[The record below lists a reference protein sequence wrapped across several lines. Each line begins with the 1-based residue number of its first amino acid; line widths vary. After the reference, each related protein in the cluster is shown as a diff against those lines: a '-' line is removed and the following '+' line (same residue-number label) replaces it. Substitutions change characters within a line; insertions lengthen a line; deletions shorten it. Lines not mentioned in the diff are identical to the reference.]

1 VITEE
6 IVTDICAS
14 TAGSFRVLLK
24 VVLNRARFR
33 SDICDERYAGRKAK
47 RVIDSGSQ
55 LDAESG
61 NWNTTIDFE

>member
-6 IVTDICAS
+6 TVTDICAS
-14 TAGSFRVLLK
+14 TAGSFRVLLI
-24 VVLNRARFR
+24 VVLNRARFC
-33 SDICDERYAGRKAK
+33 SDICDERYAGSKAK

-61 NWNTTIDFE
+61 NWNTTIDLE